1 MQATIPF
8 WQLLT
13 VVAVPTLMIFIG
25 ILFNRQD
32 YRSLDAK
39 IAASHNSLDAKIG
52 QLHNDMIMVHSILRE
67 FEGRL
72 SRLES
77 RS

>member
-1 MQATIPF
+1 MPF

-13 VVAVPTLMIFIG
+13 VVAVPTLMIFVG
-25 ILFNRQD
+25 ILLNRQD
-32 YRSLDAK
+32 YRSLDGK
-39 IAASHNSLDAKIG
+39 IETLHNSVDAKIG
-52 QLHNDMIMVHSILRE
+52 QLHNDMILVHSILRE

-72 SRLES
+72 SKLES